1 MTMGARI
8 QELRRQEGLSQEALG
23 EALGVS
29 RQAISKWESD
39 TTIPEVD
46 KLVALS
52 RLFGVSV
59 GALLGVEE
67 EPEPGE
73 TEPGPGAEKRAPEEL
88 TDRELRAIEDIV
100 GRYLAELE
108 ARRPRPF
115 RKKWPWVLG
124 GVAAGFVLLCAV
136 QLLLGTVSRVEEQVT
151 EVQSQVVRF
160 QSDVT
165 GQISSITSRVEDAL
179 AEQENLLA
187 GSGWAVEAI
196 DPEAGTARLEVSAV
210 PKTYAD
216 GMTATFLLRSG
227 TETLATAA
235 AEADGESL
243 SFCAEGWEVPLADYL
258 ELWVAFGDGGES
270 RSQRLDTIY
279 NLTWDTAIHLTA
291 QRNTSD
297 QVSGAVVGLVGVGA
311 LADAWPVSLEVRC
324 GEEVAPVNLTGP
336 WEGEPYPGQNAAAA
350 VPAMPEGDAPDEL
363 ADWRGTSITYYP
375 RFEGGV
381 PEGTI
386 TVTLTDSEGRTYV
399 EEI

>member
-8 QELRRQEGLSQEALG
+8 QELRRQKGLSQEALG

-88 TDRELRAIEDIV
+88 TDRELRAIEAIV

-196 DPEAGTARLEVSAV
+196 DPDGGTARLEVSAV

-227 TETLATAA
+227 TETLATTAA
-235 AEADGESL
+235 QADGESL
-243 SFCAEGWEVPLADYL
+243 SFRAEGWEVPLADYL
-258 ELWVAFGDGGES
+258 ELWVAFGDGGER

-279 NLTWDTAIHLTA
+279 NLAWDTAIHLTA
-291 QRNTSD
+291 QRDTSV
-297 QVSGAVVGLVGVGA
+297 QVSGAVEVLVEVGA

-336 WEGEPYPGQNAAAA
+336 WEGEPYPAQDAAT
-350 VPAMPEGDAPDEL
+350 VPAMPEGNAPDEL

-381 PEGTI
+381 PEGSI
-386 TVTLTDSEGRTYV
+386 TVTLTDSQGRTYV